1 VFIIEIGGHMFTAL
15 HHWVSGNIGQT
26 NSWLAQFILITLVMI
41 QPGRSF
47 YNSGLPIQ
55 DLVNRVTLW
64 FVFGPDPAL

>member
-1 VFIIEIGGHMFTAL
+1 MFTAL